1 MVVRRGG
8 GAKSWG
14 WYTAWK
20 FVQFRAIVSVDWTC
34 IFVNL
39 SILQYL
45 SILQRHCLQ
54 HCFKTQKHTKQNI
67 DFKPKHKWLFW
78 SNTYC
83 INGVCRSNTLFA
95 PRAVLSKHK
104 HLCGPFVFLR
114 VSTVLSIKDDWLL
127 SLEELALQDDYE
139 TTFPGSFSPLLRAD
153 FSSENLRKAQEVSW
167 EFNDDEMVS
176 LTQ

>member
-1 MVVRRGG
+1 M
-8 GAKSWG
+8 
-14 WYTAWK
+14 
-20 FVQFRAIVSVDWTC
+20 
-34 IFVNL
+34 
-39 SILQYL
+39 
-45 SILQRHCLQ
+45 
-54 HCFKTQKHTKQNI
+54 
-67 DFKPKHKWLFW
+67 
-78 SNTYC
+78 
-83 INGVCRSNTLFA
+83 
-95 PRAVLSKHK
+95 LSKHK